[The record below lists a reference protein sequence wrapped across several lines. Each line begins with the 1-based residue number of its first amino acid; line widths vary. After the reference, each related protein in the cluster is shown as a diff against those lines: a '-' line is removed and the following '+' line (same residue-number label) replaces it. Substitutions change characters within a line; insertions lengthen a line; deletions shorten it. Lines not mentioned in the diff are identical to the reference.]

1 MARQEEYLLT
11 FDIGTTSVKTCVF
24 NRKLENIASGT
35 EEYSLHAKEGNIV
48 ELEAERYFE
57 ALVSGFDAI
66 ATDAVR
72 QGVKGIVISS
82 QGETLIPVDRRG
94 VPLRNAIVWLDG
106 RAEKEAEE
114 IAALPLHREFYHR
127 TGLPAADGLCPA
139 AKVKWLMDNEPGVY
153 RAAHKILLLE
163 DYLLLRLCGR
173 FVSERTIQCSTG
185 YYDTRHDRW
194 WDAMFAALHLDKGK
208 MPELVEC
215 GEEVGTLTAEAAQ
228 RLGLPE
234 TVRIFAGA
242 MDQIA
247 AAVGGGNIEEGIVT
261 ETTGTALVIMATT
274 DGDGFDHADGVIVYR
289 HVLPGKFYY
298 TPYCPTSGMVLK
310 WFKDTCCTEETKAA
324 AQEGRDVYDVLC
336 EMALAIP
343 PGADGLVALPYF
355 TGMLQPENNPSMRG
369 IFAGLTLGAT
379 KAHFIRAI
387 LEAVAYMLRENLEMI
402 ERRTHV
408 DIREVRSFG
417 GAAKSSIWRQI
428 KADVCGKRL
437 VTMRQTECASLGVAM
452 LAACSM
458 GWYPGLE
465 EAAGAQ
471 ETAALSMPGEKNR
484 EVYDAGYGA
493 YKELYQATKEI
504 YKRN

>member
-1 MARQEEYLLT
+1 MRKVR
-11 FDIGTTSVKTCVF
+11 IGKD
-24 NRKLENIASGT
+24 
-35 EEYSLHAKEGNIV
+35 H
-48 ELEAERYFE
+48 
-57 ALVSGFDAI
+57 
-66 ATDAVR
+66 
-72 QGVKGIVISS
+72 
-82 QGETLIPVDRRG
+82 
-94 VPLRNAIVWLDG
+94 
-106 RAEKEAEE
+106 
-114 IAALPLHREFYHR
+114 
-127 TGLPAADGLCPA
+127 
-139 AKVKWLMDNEPGVY
+139 
-153 RAAHKILLLE
+153 
-163 DYLLLRLCGR
+163 
-173 FVSERTIQCSTG
+173 QCSTG

-298 TPYCPTSGMVLK
+298 TPYCPDLGNGAEMVQ
-310 WFKDTCCTEETKAA
+310 KDTFCTEETKAA

-379 KAHFIRAI
+379 KAHFLSGRSSRPSPICCARTWNDRAPDTCGYQGSA
-387 LEAVAYMLRENLEMI
+387 LFWRCGQKQHLAADQSRCLRKTAGHDAPNGM
-402 ERRTHV
+402 
-408 DIREVRSFG
+408 REP
-417 GAAKSSIWRQI
+417 
-428 KADVCGKRL
+428 C
-437 VTMRQTECASLGVAM
+437 VAM

-493 YKELYQATKEI
+493 YKEPQTRQPKKST
-504 YKRN
+504 KRN